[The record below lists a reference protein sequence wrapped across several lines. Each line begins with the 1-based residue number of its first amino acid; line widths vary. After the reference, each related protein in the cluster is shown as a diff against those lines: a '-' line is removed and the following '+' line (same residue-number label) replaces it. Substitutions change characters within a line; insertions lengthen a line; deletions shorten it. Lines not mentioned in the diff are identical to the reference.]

1 MKTTL
6 LNTLCIISLR
16 DDLKKCM
23 HKSSKCSIVQE
34 RSTSAGLNWESKFTK
49 YFVISVFIH
58 FLVKVMLIIHII
70 HSEGYKKSKKKKA
83 KVYTQDH
90 WPTQPKFI
98 LISLEHEVT
107 KSITT
112 PPLKGMLVHYKVTPF
127 PECHQAS
134 LTIRWYSSWVE
145 RQCERKVF
153 AQEQNMSTWPE
164 LVSAIQQFCI
174 TFCSM
179 ICL

>member
-1 MKTTL
+1 ML
-6 LNTLCIISLR
+6 LV
-16 DDLKKCM
+16 
-23 HKSSKCSIVQE
+23 HV
-34 RSTSAGLNWESKFTK
+34 
-49 YFVISVFIH
+49 V
-58 FLVKVMLIIHII
+58 
-70 HSEGYKKSKKKKA
+70 HSEGYKKSKKKKKA
-83 KVYTQDH
+83 QVYTQDH

-127 PECHQAS
+127 PKCHQAS
-134 LTIRWYSSWVE
+134 LTIRRYSSWVE

-153 AQEQNMSTWPE
+153 AQEQNMSTQPE

-179 ICL
+179 ICLWSSLRSLIIDNVIRICNKRILQLIYQENLQTGWSPYKKHNTDNENCIQ

>member
-1 MKTTL
+1 ML
-6 LNTLCIISLR
+6 LV
-16 DDLKKCM
+16 
-23 HKSSKCSIVQE
+23 HV
-34 RSTSAGLNWESKFTK
+34 
-49 YFVISVFIH
+49 V
-58 FLVKVMLIIHII
+58 

-83 KVYTQDH
+83 QVYTQDH

-153 AQEQNMSTWPE
+153 AQEQHVNPARVGISNT
-164 LVSAIQQFCI
+164 AILYHLLLNDLFMK
-174 TFCSM
+174 F
-179 ICL
+179 LEVPHHR